1 LILKASLKHLLLL
14 AAFAA
19 CSEGMAEESSTCSQA
34 SEHCIEIGQ
43 WQVSLA
49 VGGGVLTNPL
59 QGGENIPLVLVPY
72 ISYYNERFFLENT
85 TLGYTF
91 QEAETFDVSAILE
104 LNAEQKYF
112 NRLHAGNLIGV
123 DGALSEGGNSE
134 VPTSPET
141 DGPLDLF
148 PDTDKPVE
156 PKRLPTID
164 DIAKREWAIDA
175 GVLAH
180 WYIGEQHKITAQW
193 SHDVSGVYKGQHVK
207 ASYKYQLPVLDL
219 PAKLQLSVGFDWQS
233 AELIDYYYGLNSKD
247 KVDKAYYYQG
257 THGVSPFLGAAFNYR
272 INKQWQFKFSAKRT
286 YLSNAIT
293 DSPLVNDKHQDYLF
307 IGGLYEF

>member
-1 LILKASLKHLLLL
+1 MKASLKYLLFL
-14 AAFAA
+14 ALFAA
-19 CSEGMAEESSTCSQA
+19 PLLSVAAGPPTATCSQA
-34 SEHCIEIGQ
+34 NDECIEIGL

-72 ISYYNERFFLENT
+72 ISYYNEQFFLENT

-91 QEAETFDVSAILE
+91 QETEYFDISAIIE
-104 LNAEQKYF
+104 LNSEQKYF

-123 DGALSEGGNSE
+123 DGALSEGGD
-134 VPTSPET
+134 VQTPTEPSSGGEDIFPE
-141 DGPLDLF
+141 
-148 PDTDKPVE
+148 TDKPVE
-156 PKRLPTID
+156 PKRLPTLD
-164 DIAKREWAIDA
+164 DIAKRDWAIDA

-180 WYIGEQHKITAQW
+180 WYLGKQHKITAQW
-193 SHDVSGVYKGQHVK
+193 SHDVSGVYKGHHIK
-207 ASYKYQLPVLDL
+207 ASYKYQLPVFDW
-219 PAKLQLSVGFDWQS
+219 PARLQLSAGFDWQS

-247 KVDKAYYYQG
+247 NVEQAYFYQG
-257 THGVSPFLGAAFNYR
+257 EQGVSPFFGAAFNYR

-286 YLSNAIT
+286 FLSSAIT